1 MGERYLARIR
11 SRQVSHDAPGRHPQ
25 PAALRHRPPEHRLRP
40 ALARPAASAT
50 DALADTELL
59 DRVGLVDQA
68 DQVVSTMSGGQR
80 QRLALACAVSTAPRL
95 LLADEP
101 TSQLSHADRDHVL
114 HLIHSLG
121 DDFGTTIVVVTHQPE
136 VAATFP
142 RTVTMK
148 GGRVGA
154 EGHGGSE
161 YAVVGE
167 DGVLHLP
174 GHIAAEWPPGTL
186 VRFEDD
192 EQGRIIVTRAS
203 ARGTRHDLSGFS
215 PARWRPRPRCGST
228 PSPTSPGARCSTT
241 SASPSPPGKVT
252 ALSGPSGSGKT
263 TLLSIAGGLLE
274 PTSGTA
280 ELDGQEMW
288 TGSGDPLPEVA
299 FVLQVYGLV
308 PILSARENV
317 SIALRA
323 RGTAPADADEA
334 AEAALARFGIA
345 DLGERQVEELSG
357 GQMQR
362 VACARGFVVGAD
374 VLLADEP
381 TSELDEGNR
390 GVVLAELREEAAR
403 GAVVVVATHDP
414 AVVEACDLH
423 IALDEG
429 RVVR

>member
-11 SRQVSHDAPGRHPQ
+11 SRQVSTMLQGATRNLLPYATARQ
-25 PAALRHRPPEHRLRP
+25 NIAFARLSLSSGDR
-40 ALARPAASAT
+40 
-50 DALADTELL
+50 DEALADTELL
-59 DRVGLVDQA
+59 DRVGLVEQA

-203 ARGTRHDLSGFS
+203 SE
-215 PARWRPRPRCGST
+215 GS
-228 PSPTSPGARCSTT
+228 
-241 SASPSPPGKVT
+241 
-252 ALSGPSGSGKT
+252 
-263 TLLSIAGGLLE
+263 
-274 PTSGTA
+274 
-280 ELDGQEMW
+280 Q
-288 TGSGDPLPEVA
+288 
-299 FVLQVYGLV
+299 Q
-308 PILSARENV
+308 
-317 SIALRA
+317 
-323 RGTAPADADEA
+323 
-334 AEAALARFGIA
+334 
-345 DLGERQVEELSG
+345 
-357 GQMQR
+357 
-362 VACARGFVVGAD
+362 
-374 VLLADEP
+374 
-381 TSELDEGNR
+381 
-390 GVVLAELREEAAR
+390 
-403 GAVVVVATHDP
+403 
-414 AVVEACDLH
+414 
-423 IALDEG
+423 
-429 RVVR
+429 